1 MLELYHWEPNTFY
14 LKPLIALA
22 EKGVAYR
29 SRYFDPTNFEQFGP
43 DFPANA
49 ESRLQ
54 LEREGPVLV
63 HDGAI
68 ITSSFFMLEYIAER
82 FAGPS
87 LLPADAYDRYRMQ
100 AWGQISA
107 LSLGS
112 AVCALGC
119 ARYLA
124 PALRR
129 RDAAPLRAAIASIEP
144 LERRSAWAAL
154 ADGAQHES
162 AAAAALDRLA
172 APVRRAE
179 TALATSAWL
188 TGADYSIADID
199 AFAMLSALPGLASTL
214 VNQDAT
220 PHIMAFLQRMRARPA
235 VRAALATSRTGRPAE
250 AFVPGVEASRWG

>member
-1 MLELYHWEPNTFY
+1 M
-14 LKPLIALA
+14 
-22 EKGVAYR
+22 
-29 SRYFDPTNFEQFGP
+29 
-43 DFPANA
+43 
-49 ESRLQ
+49 
-54 LEREGPVLV
+54 
-63 HDGAI
+63 
-68 ITSSFFMLEYIAER
+68 
-82 FAGPS
+82 
-87 LLPADAYDRYRMQ
+87 
-100 AWGQISA
+100 
-107 LSLGS
+107 
-112 AVCALGC
+112 CALGC